1 MNKIVNLNQLTR
13 DYFLASTSEKIRYAK
28 ILISN
33 FIMEQN
39 DKFWF
44 SYNTVR
50 LAVYETSFWTLNT
63 FKANCFKTLS

>member
-1 MNKIVNLNQLTR
+1 MDKIVNLNQLTR

-50 LAVYETSFWTLNT
+50 LAVYETSF
-63 FKANCFKTLS
+63 